1 MKKALT
7 LLFLLCLAAAGR
19 GEDATP
25 PTTTTLTPPPAVKL
39 EPTETT
45 YDAGKVERGVPV
57 RHTFVL
63 KNSGPTELAIDAKP
77 G

>member
-1 MKKALT
+1 MKKTFT
-7 LLFLLCLAAAGR
+7 LLLLLSLAAAGR
-19 GEDATP
+19 AEDV
-25 PTTTTLTPPPAVKL
+25 PTTTTSPPAPVIKL

-57 RHTFVL
+57 KHTFVL
-63 KNSGPTELAIDAKP
+63 KNTGPTELAIDAKP

>member
-1 MKKALT
+1 MKKTLT
-7 LLFLLCLAAAGR
+7 VLFVLALAAAGR
-19 GEDATP
+19 AQDV
-25 PTTTTLTPPPAVKL
+25 TTTTSPPPAAVIQL

-57 RHTFVL
+57 KHTFVL